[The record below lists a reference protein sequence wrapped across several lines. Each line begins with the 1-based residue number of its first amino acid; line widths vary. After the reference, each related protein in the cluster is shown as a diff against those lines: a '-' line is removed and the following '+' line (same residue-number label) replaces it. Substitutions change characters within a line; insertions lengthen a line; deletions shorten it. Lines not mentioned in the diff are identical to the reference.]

1 MIGERI
7 SDIKFLPLYS
17 IFLLFI
23 TICGNFL
30 SETLPCKFQTLIK
43 NSRFVRYVFLFF
55 KIYFLILSIAEFEL
69 WKNLVKTII
78 IFIWFCILIRNN
90 YSFFI
95 MNIFLLFIV
104 YLLSIKELAAKQE
117 GKRLQTLELINNLII
132 IITFFLTILGF
143 LVNLNSKRLKYKNN
157 FKFLRFLFGVAYC
170 N

>member
-1 MIGERI
+1 M
-7 SDIKFLPLYS
+7 
-17 IFLLFI
+17 
-23 TICGNFL
+23 
-30 SETLPCKFQTLIK
+30 
-43 NSRFVRYVFLFF
+43 
-55 KIYFLILSIAEFEL
+55 
-69 WKNLVKTII
+69 
-78 IFIWFCILIRNN
+78 
-90 YSFFI
+90 
-95 MNIFLLFIV
+95 FLLFIV